1 MRILYLVPCRLNY
14 FLVGRGAT
22 GLIEF
27 CIYLQKQNC
36 IELVVTVN
44 EDLHFFEK
52 HDYIYIILDKHIIQ
66 GEIITVKI
74 LQSLSRDLFKKPI
87 GDIDNHSLSQ
97 YRFINL

>member
-1 MRILYLVPCRLNY
+1 M
-14 FLVGRGAT
+14 GRGAT

-44 EDLHFFEK
+44 EDPHFFEK
-52 HDYIYIILDKHIIQ
+52 HDYIILDKHIIQ
-66 GEIITVKI
+66 GEIITVKM

-97 YRFINL
+97 YRFTNL